1 MNVSDTPV
9 AIRLVNPS
17 HPGAMLHRAN
27 QLRQAGTLC
36 DVVIQVDGQQ
46 FPAHRAVLAA
56 ASKMFELLFGQR
68 GDTTRYTLDFLSPRT
83 FAQVLEYMYTSTLEV
98 RPEDLDD
105 LLYAAEIL
113 EIEYLEE
120 QCLKLLEGLQG
131 SEGNESEV
139 TEDEGHQSG
148 ANIREH
154 GDTARMPHGVYLQ
167 HTVAGVSVAEH
178 SHRDLYPR
186 TSQAALQI
194 ATEARL
200 PGVGSRK
207 KLYSRTSRSATHRL
221 SEGSLSTDNADAA
234 VPSHSLEGI
243 QSEESMAPE
252 QVENSAFESAYS
264 VGEDGPQRSID
275 RTNSD
280 PSLYLRPSNADEE
293 AVTVREQ
300 GRSSSFSRYRE
311 DPHEDRHKNGI
322 FLRLQE
328 KAAKAVVTEVLADE
342 GSMPQDLACSS
353 QKLSRGELEAG
364 RGREDPSGLY
374 LRAPSHHALEMM
386 AAMLGEQHRLTEA
399 QAAGLQAGCF
409 SLSPRRV
416 AVDSLM
422 SLRHSLVAGQHLG
435 GSSQMETSGADGNQA
450 SVATRQESMEERQE
464 RSGSEVEEAPGT
476 PTRGSVITS
485 ARDLHRHSS
494 QDDPEDVV
502 MRQPLDSDE
511 EAMVSPPEVASN
523 VEIEG
528 HTPYHRV
535 SREATRL
542 ELMDP
547 ALIYNMHMLG
557 ALGSG
562 LYPLALHQQHQHQ
575 QQQQQQQR
583 AFQAQ
588 ELASRLG
595 EMSSA
600 LRADQSAMQLY
611 LPPGSS
617 SAPGEEK
624 CDICNVSFSSRESL
638 WEHRKLHMEKG
649 YACDLCGKRFLDSLR
664 LRMHLLSHSANG
676 QSYSCEQCGAAFTK
690 ESSLE
695 HHREA
700 HRAESGMA
708 YFCLLCGKRLQ
719 TQSSLLQHM
728 EVHAGAHEY
737 VCGECNRTF
746 PSHSTL
752 KRHLRSHTSG
762 EHPYECEF
770 CGSCFRD
777 EAILKNHKRLHT
789 GEKPYECNGC
799 GKKFSLKHQLETHY
813 RVHTGEKPFECKLC
827 HQRSRD
833 YSAMIK
839 HLRTHNGAAPYQCTL
854 CLQFCS
860 SLAGM
865 QKHMKAHRP
874 EDIPPDWR
882 IEKTYLYLCYV

>member
-1 MNVSDTPV
+1 MNVPDAPV

-139 TEDEGHQSG
+139 TEDEGHQS
-148 ANIREH
+148 A
-154 GDTARMPHGVYLQ
+154 
-167 HTVAGVSVAEH
+167 
-178 SHRDLYPR
+178 
-186 TSQAALQI
+186 
-194 ATEARL
+194 
-200 PGVGSRK
+200 
-207 KLYSRTSRSATHRL
+207 
-221 SEGSLSTDNADAA
+221 
-234 VPSHSLEGI
+234 
-243 QSEESMAPE
+243 
-252 QVENSAFESAYS
+252 
-264 VGEDGPQRSID
+264 
-275 RTNSD
+275 
-280 PSLYLRPSNADEE
+280 
-293 AVTVREQ
+293 
-300 GRSSSFSRYRE
+300 
-311 DPHEDRHKNGI
+311 
-322 FLRLQE
+322 
-328 KAAKAVVTEVLADE
+328 
-342 GSMPQDLACSS
+342 
-353 QKLSRGELEAG
+353 

-435 GSSQMETSGADGNQA
+435 GSSQMETSGAVCLFVSPRPTLASLNAEPSANQDGNQA

-528 HTPYHRV
+528 HTPYVGVAINAAAAAAASLPGLCGLSHSSCTGPSPTV
-535 SREATRL
+535 L
-542 ELMDP
+542 CLCDN
-547 ALIYNMHMLG
+547 ALFGGTLFKFITCFCHCLI
-557 ALGSG
+557 
-562 LYPLALHQQHQHQ
+562 
-575 QQQQQQQR
+575 
-583 AFQAQ
+583 QAQ

-611 LPPGSS
+611 LPSGSS

-700 HRAESGMA
+700 HRESGMA

>member
-139 TEDEGHQSG
+139 T
-148 ANIREH
+148 
-154 GDTARMPHGVYLQ
+154 
-167 HTVAGVSVAEH
+167 
-178 SHRDLYPR
+178 
-186 TSQAALQI
+186 
-194 ATEARL
+194 
-200 PGVGSRK
+200 
-207 KLYSRTSRSATHRL
+207 
-221 SEGSLSTDNADAA
+221 
-234 VPSHSLEGI
+234 
-243 QSEESMAPE
+243 
-252 QVENSAFESAYS
+252 
-264 VGEDGPQRSID
+264 
-275 RTNSD
+275 
-280 PSLYLRPSNADEE
+280 
-293 AVTVREQ
+293 
-300 GRSSSFSRYRE
+300 
-311 DPHEDRHKNGI
+311 
-322 FLRLQE
+322 
-328 KAAKAVVTEVLADE
+328 
-342 GSMPQDLACSS
+342 
-353 QKLSRGELEAG
+353 GELEAG

-435 GSSQMETSGADGNQA
+435 GSSQMETSGAVCLFVSPRPTLASLNAAPSANDGNQA

-523 VEIEG
+523 DIYSVNKTLRTTSAQDMPCDLFNNVATISVKGTFVEF
-528 HTPYHRV
+528 
-535 SREATRL
+535 S
-542 ELMDP
+542 
-547 ALIYNMHMLG
+547 
-557 ALGSG
+557 
-562 LYPLALHQQHQHQ
+562 LYINVFSVM
-575 QQQQQQQR
+575 

-595 EMSSA
+595 E
-600 LRADQSAMQLY
+600 LY

-700 HRAESGMA
+700 HRESGMA

-777 EAILKNHKRLHT
+777 EA
-789 GEKPYECNGC
+789 
-799 GKKFSLKHQLETHY
+799 SLKHQLETHY